1 MCGAAGKAGCS
12 ASGTGRVGPRLVVYV
27 QTCGTALQYASEALK
42 NDKEVVFAAVQQD
55 GRALQYASEELQIS
69 YTSSL

>member
-1 MCGAAGKAGCS
+1 M
-12 ASGTGRVGPRLVVYV
+12 YV